1 MNRELFSD
9 AMNEIDSKYV
19 EEALTYKPAKRF
31 VFPVWVQRCVAACL
45 ICVLGLGVVLA
56 ASPEARAEIQRWI
69 ETWRGSQV
77 SYTYFGDPLE
87 KPIPHY
93 QITALP
99 EGFAEELDQRFD
111 ETDCVQH
118 SYRRGDERI
127 ILGYIYMQDDN
138 FSFMIWVRIRR
149 SQNLRSTEIPAN
161 FICRMTRRYGASSS
175 GSIRNT
181 ASISA
186 LTPAVHRK
194 SCWPWRKV

>member
-1 MNRELFSD
+1 MSAELFSD
-9 AMNEIDSKYV
+9 AMNEIDTKYV
-19 EEALTYKPAKRF
+19 EEALTYQPVKRT
-31 VFPVWVQRCVAACL
+31 VFPVWVKRCAAACL
-45 ICVLGLGVVLA
+45 LCVLGLSAVLA
-56 ASPEARAEIQRWI
+56 TSPEARAEVRRWI

-127 ILGYIYMQDDN
+127 ILGYIYMQNDN
-138 FSFMIWVRIRR
+138 FSFYDMGED
-149 SQNLRSTEIPAN
+149 TEI
-161 FICRMTRRYGASSS
+161 S
-175 GSIRNT
+175 
-181 ASISA
+181 
-186 LTPAVHRK
+186 
-194 SCWPWRKV
+194 